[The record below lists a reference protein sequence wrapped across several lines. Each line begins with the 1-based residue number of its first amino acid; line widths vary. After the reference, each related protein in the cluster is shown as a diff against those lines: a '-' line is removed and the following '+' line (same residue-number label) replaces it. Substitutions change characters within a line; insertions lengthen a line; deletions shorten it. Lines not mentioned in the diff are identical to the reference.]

1 MMRPALHFNS
11 ALRRLMA
18 IVANRA
24 ISACHLPPIFYSFW
38 CNIPILL
45 VGSTIALCCAVFLF
59 IAIVWWRDVNIMA
72 QSANPNKI
80 GPSLDYQR
88 NKFFTMTRFAY
99 ERNLDAKD
107 KAYAMQVRRYANPNE
122 PDSDGDG
129 LLDNEERALGTNPRR
144 KDTDG
149 DGLWDSTEIRLGLNP
164 CAKDSQGDGINDGQ
178 RDSDKDGFLN
188 LDEQNRGYD
197 PGSTNSSPAV
207 PISITEYQSLN
218 NGAVQWDSFQIQGSS
233 GGRIKRSH
241 GHRRK
246 SH

>member
-1 MMRPALHFNS
+1 MRPALHFNS
-11 ALRRLMA
+11 VLRRLKA
-18 IVANRA
+18 IVAKRA
-24 ISACHLPPIFYSFW
+24 ISVCHLPSLLHPYW
-38 CNIPILL
+38 CDIPILL
-45 VGSTIALCCAVFLF
+45 IGSMIALCCVFLF
-59 IAIVWWRDVNIMA
+59 FAAIWWQAVNIVA
-72 QSANPNKI
+72 QSANPNQT

-88 NKFFTMTRFAY
+88 NEFFTMARFAY
-99 ERNLDAKD
+99 GRNLDARD
-107 KAYAMQVRRYANPNE
+107 KAYARQVRRYANPNE

-164 CAKDSQGDGINDGQ
+164 CAKDSQGDGINDGK
-178 RDSDKDGFLN
+178 RDSDKDGFVN

-197 PGSTNSSPAV
+197 PGSANSSPAV
-207 PISITEYQSLN
+207 TIPTTEYRSLN

>member
-1 MMRPALHFNS
+1 MRPALHFNS

-18 IVANRA
+18 IVAMKA
-24 ISACHLPPIFYSFW
+24 ISARNLTPVSHPYW
-38 CNIPILL
+38 CDIPILL
-45 VGSTIALCCAVFLF
+45 IGSTTALCCSFLF
-59 IAIVWWRDVNIMA
+59 FAAVWWRDVNGMM
-72 QSANPNKI
+72 QSADPNRT

-88 NKFFTMTRFAY
+88 NEFFTMARFAY

-107 KAYAMQVRRYANPNE
+107 KAYAMQVRRYANPSE

-129 LLDNEERALGTNPRR
+129 LLDNEERVLGTNPRQ

-178 RDSDKDGFLN
+178 RDSDKDGFSN

-197 PGSTNSSPAV
+197 PGSSNSSPAV
-207 PISITEYQSLN
+207 TSPITEYQSLD

-233 GGRIKRSH
+233 GGRIKRNH